1 MSNKTV
7 FITGASSGLGKQM
20 AREFASKGYSLG
32 LAARRLEK
40 LQELKDE
47 LSKTPDIKV
56 AVYALDV
63 ANTEAVFDTI
73 KQAKEELGQLDIVIA
88 NAGVGYSSKIGK
100 SAFEKPKNI
109 IDINVTGAM
118 ATIDAAV
125 RVFRQQGFGQVVG
138 ISSLAA
144 ALRLPGL
151 SAYSASKAALLTYM
165 NALRVETVKDNIDIT
180 ILKPGYIDTPMNEDV
195 ANRPFVISLEKG
207 AKLLVKEILNKTKET
222 HVPRMPWNIL
232 GPIMAKMPVSVMS
245 RFG

>member
-1 MSNKTV
+1 MTNKTV
-7 FITGASSGLGKQM
+7 FITGASSGLGMQM

-32 LAARRLEK
+32 LAARRLDK
-40 LQELKDE
+40 LQDLKEE
-47 LSKTPDIKV
+47 LSKTPGILV
-56 AVYALDV
+56 AVYQLDV
-63 ANTEAVFDTI
+63 ANSDAVFETI
-73 KQAKEELGQLDIVIA
+73 EQAKAELGQLDIVIA
-88 NAGVGYSSKIGK
+88 NAGVGYTGKIGK
-100 SAFEKPKNI
+100 SAFEKSQSI

-125 RVFRQQGFGQVVG
+125 RVFREQGFGQVVG

-144 ALRLPGL
+144 ALVLPGL
-151 SAYSASKAALLTYM
+151 GAYSASKAALLTYM

-195 ANRPFVISLEKG
+195 ANRPFVIPLEKG

-222 HVPRMPWNIL
+222 HVPRLPWNIL
-232 GPIMAKMPVSVMS
+232 GPIMAKMPISVMS